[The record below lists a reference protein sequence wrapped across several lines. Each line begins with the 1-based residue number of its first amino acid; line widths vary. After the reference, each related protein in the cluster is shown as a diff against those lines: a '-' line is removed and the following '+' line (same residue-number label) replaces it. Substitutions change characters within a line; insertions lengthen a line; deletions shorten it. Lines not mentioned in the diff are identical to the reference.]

1 MPRTTTS
8 KTFVN
13 HVLDIIDSPSGS
25 TDHDYEN
32 SSTTPAEAIVLN
44 KRPFCLCI
52 IRIPTFLETSNWI
65 DLALFVERS
74 EHFQ

>member
-1 MPRTTTS
+1 MPKTTTS

-32 SSTTPAEAIVLN
+32 SSTTPAEASVLN
-44 KRPFCLCI
+44 KRPF
-52 IRIPTFLETSNWI
+52 
-65 DLALFVERS
+65 VYV
-74 EHFQ
+74 